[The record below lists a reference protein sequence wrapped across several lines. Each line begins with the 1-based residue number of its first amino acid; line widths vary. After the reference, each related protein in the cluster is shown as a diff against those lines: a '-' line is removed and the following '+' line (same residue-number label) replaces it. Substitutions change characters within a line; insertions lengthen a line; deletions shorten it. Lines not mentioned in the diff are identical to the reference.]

1 MLHMSNIINDK
12 SRIMRYTP
20 LIECQY
26 YLTYYLEITLPQAI
40 STLPTVP
47 RQVIKTI
54 GKAIAIARHQK
65 HWSQSELAERLD
77 TTRQKVAR
85 LEKGDHRIDVGTLIT
100 ASWLLNIPLIH
111 GIDFS
116 ATKTKDF
123 LSLLISVLD
132 EQLKKNDITKENPN
146 YENF

>member
-1 MLHMSNIINDK
+1 M
-12 SRIMRYTP
+12 
-20 LIECQY
+20 
-26 YLTYYLEITLPQAI
+26 PQAI

-47 RQVIKTI
+47 RQVIKTL

-100 ASWLLNIPLIH
+100 ASWLLNIPLIN